1 MPNLCGPAYQSN
13 SSTITVAQSDCL
25 GELVDFK
32 NADPNKLHI
41 SSTQCP
47 VLLKKSLVELFPA
60 PEVVGPEP
68 LTIISLK
75 SSQDTETAARNFVL
89 AAREICSRIRMNG
102 YWADFMNCF
111 SGKPFYSY
119 SNGKLF
125 KVDDRFRGLGMKF
138 DNLNGCVVI
147 SSLSNAAEAETENPG
162 EFRGIIVSNIFS
174 DLTQIQG
181 LIGDE

>member
-1 MPNLCGPAYQSN
+1 
-13 SSTITVAQSDCL
+13 
-25 GELVDFK
+25 
-32 NADPNKLHI
+32 
-41 SSTQCP
+41 
-47 VLLKKSLVELFPA
+47 
-60 PEVVGPEP
+60 
-68 LTIISLK
+68 
-75 SSQDTETAARNFVL
+75 
-89 AAREICSRIRMNG
+89 MNG

-138 DNLNGCVVI
+138 DQLNGCVVI
-147 SSLSNAAEAETENPG
+147 SSASNATDTENPESE

-181 LIGDE
+181 LIGDD

>member
-1 MPNLCGPAYQSN
+1 M
-13 SSTITVAQSDCL
+13 
-25 GELVDFK
+25 
-32 NADPNKLHI
+32 
-41 SSTQCP
+41 
-47 VLLKKSLVELFPA
+47 
-60 PEVVGPEP
+60 GPEP

-75 SSQDTETAARNFVL
+75 SSLDTETAARNFVL
-89 AAREICSRIRMNG
+89 AAREICSRLRMNG

-125 KVDDRFRGLGMKF
+125 RVDDRFRGLGMKF
-138 DNLNGCVVI
+138 DNVNGCVVI
-147 SSLSNAAEAETENPG
+147 SSLNTQSTETTADNKGAE

-181 LIGDE
+181 LIGD

>member
-1 MPNLCGPAYQSN
+1 M
-13 SSTITVAQSDCL
+13 
-25 GELVDFK
+25 
-32 NADPNKLHI
+32 
-41 SSTQCP
+41 
-47 VLLKKSLVELFPA
+47 
-60 PEVVGPEP
+60 GPEP

-75 SSQDTETAARNFVL
+75 SSLDTETAARNFVL
-89 AAREICSRIRMNG
+89 AAREICSRLRMNG

-125 KVDDRFRGLGMKF
+125 RVDDRFRGLGMKF
-138 DNLNGCVVI
+138 DNVNGCVVI
-147 SSLSNAAEAETENPG
+147 SSLNTQSETTADNKGAE

-181 LIGDE
+181 LIGD